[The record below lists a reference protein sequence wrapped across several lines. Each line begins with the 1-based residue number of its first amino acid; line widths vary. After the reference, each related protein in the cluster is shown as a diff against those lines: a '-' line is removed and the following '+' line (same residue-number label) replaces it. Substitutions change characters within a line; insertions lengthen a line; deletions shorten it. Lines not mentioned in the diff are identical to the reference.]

1 MVEGVEHT
9 AGGLVVTGLATPM
22 GRVVLRGAGETAYAT
37 GATAQGRFQLR
48 IQPPTADTLFV
59 IEATDGQNV
68 SPAPW
73 RLLAPRDPAAPVA
86 LVAAGAATR
95 RLDRADGPLDVIDS
109 DGHAL
114 IASGRAP
121 AGTVVPVSIAGGEPV
136 QGRAGADGRWSVV
149 LDSSKATAGDIL
161 VGERHYAYPGPGN
174 SGATSVLPAAGG
186 WALAWELAP
195 LSHQYSW
202 FPKAG

>member
-9 AGGLVVTGLATPM
+9 AGGLVVSGLATPM

-48 IQPPTADTLFV
+48 IQPPAADTLFV

-95 RLDRADGPLDVIDS
+95 RLGRSGGPLDVIDS
-109 DGHAL
+109 DGHAM

-121 AGTVVPVSIAGGEPV
+121 AGTVIPVSINGRAPI
-136 QGRAGADGRWSVV
+136 QARAGADGRWSVV
-149 LDSSKATAGDIL
+149 LDSVASSAGEVT
-161 VGERHYAYPGPGN
+161 VGERRYAWPGPVDN
-174 SGATSVLPAAGG
+174 GALTILPANGG
-186 WALAWELAP
+186 WTLSWELSP
-195 LSHQYSW
+195 QSRQSSW
-202 FPKAG
+202 FPNAD